1 LIRDTYKVQT
11 QVLIYDFTKLCNETA
26 VAELN
31 EMLASIKG
39 EISIV
44 VNNVGTCKFKE
55 FEQ

>member
-1 LIRDTYKVQT
+1 MIRDTYKVQT
-11 QVLIYDFTKLCNETA
+11 QVLIYDFAKLCNETA